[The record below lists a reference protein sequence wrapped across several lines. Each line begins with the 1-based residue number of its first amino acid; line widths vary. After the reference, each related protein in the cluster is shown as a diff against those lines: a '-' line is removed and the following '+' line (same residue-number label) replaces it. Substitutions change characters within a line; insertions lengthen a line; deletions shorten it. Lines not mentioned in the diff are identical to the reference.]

1 MSGQFLQAYALLA
14 VVGTL
19 LSIIIGNLK
28 TYTVHESVEAKR
40 RFVLALW
47 TVWYVV
53 WSHPVFLTVLQAS
66 APAEACQCLGLQQ
79 ANAIWHL
86 LALIAVGLG
95 FTLAFRAFPTKV
107 AKGLN
112 SEED

>member
-47 TVWYVV
+47 TV
-53 WSHPVFLTVLQAS
+53 
-66 APAEACQCLGLQQ
+66 
-79 ANAIWHL
+79 
-86 LALIAVGLG
+86 
-95 FTLAFRAFPTKV
+95 
-107 AKGLN
+107 
-112 SEED
+112 